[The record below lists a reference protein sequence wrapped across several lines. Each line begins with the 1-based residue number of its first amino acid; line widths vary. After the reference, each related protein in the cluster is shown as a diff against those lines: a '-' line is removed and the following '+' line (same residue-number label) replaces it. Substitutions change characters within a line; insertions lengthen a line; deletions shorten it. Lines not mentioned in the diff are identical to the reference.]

1 LTFRGPFPPVALMP
15 IRFGTGFVERANGLC
30 YTDRMVLARVL
41 TLFLVAVVTALV
53 PLAQASPPD
62 QTWLGG
68 FYDNA
73 DYDDVVLSI
82 TSTTATA
89 ETTPPSDLGPTRTVV
104 GSLPISRQPVPPITA
119 PAPQQPRAPPSA

>member
-1 LTFRGPFPPVALMP
+1 MP
-15 IRFGTGFVERANGLC
+15 IHFGTGFVERANGLC
-30 YTDRMVLARVL
+30 YTDRMVLVRVL